1 MSMFKLTLW
10 KGTSFLAIDPGINH
24 TGFAH
29 YKIGMQGELALR
41 DYGAISLAKDD
52 LDNLERAGIIV
63 DSVMAHINE
72 KRPAFMLLE
81 RPPNTIYYQGRL
93 DMKNIIARAQNVFKV
108 VGITYAISAR
118 VRTLTG
124 FRCFPIDPAKWQER
138 SPKKRLGLSI
148 KDWSIKLANS
158 IITQTTSNPA
168 NLGSERDENI
178 ADAISMGWIAFGLG
192 MAG

>member
-1 MSMFKLTLW
+1 MTFRATLW
-10 KGTSFLAIDPGINH
+10 KGTSFLSIDPGINH

-29 YKIGMQGELALR
+29 YRIGMQGELSLK
-41 DYGAISLAKDD
+41 DYGAVSLAKDG
-52 LDNLERAGIIV
+52 LDDLERAGIIV
-63 DSVMAHINE
+63 DTVMAHVNQ
-72 KRPAFMLLE
+72 KRPAFVFLE
-81 RPPNTIYYQGRL
+81 RPPNTIYYQGKCSNAML
-93 DMKNIIARAQNVFKV
+93 IARAQNVFKV
-108 VGITYAISAR
+108 VGITYAISVR
-118 VRTLTG
+118 VRPLTG
-124 FRCFPIDPAKWQER
+124 LRLFPVEPVKWQER